1 MKNKHVGFLVLGITI
16 IFALIVLSF
25 NRALDEIINTSCSHG
40 VSCPMHATLL
50 TQEVISYSLV
60 GILALVSLFII
71 FFMKDE
77 RTIVKVESKQDLS
90 DEERKKKLQDL
101 DDDERSVMNIILRE
115 NGSVYQSDIVK
126 ETKLTKV
133 KTTRILDKLEGKGLI
148 ERRRRGMS
156 NIIILK

>member
-115 NGSVYQSDIVK
+115 NGSV
-126 ETKLTKV
+126 
-133 KTTRILDKLEGKGLI
+133 
-148 ERRRRGMS
+148 
-156 NIIILK
+156 